1 MNIVSEK
8 YSAVIDET
16 KLILAKLQ
24 VNVRAHASE
33 ELELK
38 LRAAI
43 ENLEN
48 LFLIVFVGEFSTG
61 KSSIINALIGEK
73 VLEEGITPTTD
84 KISIIRYG
92 EERGSTIENNIHT
105 ITVPEKSLENLFFV
119 DTPGTNVTLE
129 QHEKITQDFIPRA
142 DIIFFIIGAE
152 RAVTGSESDFIQFLK
167 EDWKKNVVFLLNK
180 IDIAADEEEFQK
192 LLDHSSSELS
202 RLFNIESHIIPI
214 SAKKELEAPGSTDS
228 GFDKLKTF
236 LFETLSEE
244 EKVRI
249 KILSALELSEK
260 LADET
265 EVSIDESIEKI
276 KSDVEKLNDFENR
289 IDGMKEDVVSN
300 SSQFTERIKGRLLE
314 FKNRGVEF
322 IDGLIRFE
330 NVFKLI
336 RKDKIAREFEQ
347 SVSLQTV
354 KEIEKDLDDMVAWTE
369 NSTRNIFDSA
379 LKFYRDSI
387 EEEQSRLT
395 SPFMQHRLKLIDTVR
410 AELEIRK
417 HQIDPKVL
425 GGNLVDS
432 ARSAVAS
439 VLGVQVGSL
448 ALGATV
454 VSAFSSFIVDI
465 TGILTTVALVAT
477 AFAILPRKR
486 SGAMKEFSSKV
497 DNLTAELTTSIRSQL
512 TRDLDNVKMQVVD
525 SISPLRN
532 FYRTE
537 EKKLTESKED
547 IQRIKKNLSEIKAT
561 LL

>member
-8 YSAVIDET
+8 YSAIIDET
-16 KLILAKLQ
+16 KEILGRLKI
-24 VNVRAHASE
+24 NVKAHGNE

-38 LRAAI
+38 LRSAI

-73 VLEEGITPTTD
+73 VLDEGITPTTD
-84 KISIIRYG
+84 KISIIKFG
-92 EERGSTIENNIHT
+92 EKKGSDIENDIHT
-105 ITVPEKSLENLFFV
+105 ITVPEKSLENLYFV
-119 DTPGTNVTLE
+119 DTPGTNVTIE
-129 QHEKITQDFIPRA
+129 QHEKITQEFIPRA

-152 RAVTGSESDFIQFLK
+152 RAVTGSESEFIQFLK
-167 EDWKKNVVFLLNK
+167 EDWKKNIVFLLNK
-180 IDIAADEEEFQK
+180 IDIAENDEEYQK
-192 LLDHSSSELS
+192 LIDHSSSELN
-202 RLFNIESHIIPI
+202 RLFNIEPHIIPV
-214 SAKKELEAPGSTDS
+214 SAKLELEEPGNTGS
-228 GFDKLKTF
+228 GFDKLRTF
-236 LFETLSEE
+236 LFDTLSEE
-244 EKVRI
+244 EKVRL
-249 KILSALELSEK
+249 KILGALELSEK
-260 LADET
+260 LAEET
-265 EVSIDESIEKI
+265 GISIVESIEKI

-289 IDGMKEDVVSN
+289 IEGMKEDVIAN

-330 NVFKLI
+330 NVLKLI
-336 RKDKIAREFEQ
+336 RKEKIAKEFEQ
-347 SVSLQTV
+347 NVSLQTV

-369 NSTRNIFDSA
+369 NSTKNIFDSA

-387 EEEQSRLT
+387 EEENSKLT
-395 SPFMQHRLKLIDTVR
+395 SPFMQHRLKLMDTVR
-410 AELEIRK
+410 SELEVRK
-417 HQIDPKVL
+417 QQIDPKVL

-486 SGAMKEFSSKV
+486 SNAMKEFSSKV
-497 DNLTAELTTSIRSQL
+497 DNLTKELTVSIKSQL
-512 TRDLDNVKMQVVD
+512 TRDLDNVKLQVVD

-532 FYRTE
+532 FFRTE
-537 EKKLTESKED
+537 EKKLIESNEEIEK
-547 IQRIKKNLSEIKAT
+547 IKKKLSEIKAT
-561 LL
+561 L

>member
-8 YSAVIDET
+8 YTAVIEET
-16 KLILAKLQ
+16 KGILGRLQ
-24 VNVRAHASE
+24 TNIKAHANE

-38 LRAAI
+38 LRSAI

-92 EERGSTIENNIHT
+92 DTKGSETEDGIHT

-119 DTPGTNVTLE
+119 DTPGTNVTIE

-152 RAVTGSESDFIQFLK
+152 RAVTGSESEFIQFLK
-167 EDWKKNVVFLLNK
+167 EDWKKNIVFLLNK
-180 IDIAADEEEFQK
+180 IDIASNEDEFQN
-192 LLDHSSSELS
+192 LLDHSSSELE
-202 RLFNIESHIIPI
+202 RIFNIQPHIIPI
-214 SAKKELEAPGSTDS
+214 SAKLELEEPGNSAS
-228 GFDKLKTF
+228 GFDKLKKY
-236 LFETLSEE
+236 LYETLSEE

-249 KILSALELSEK
+249 KIVSALDLSEK
-260 LADET
+260 LAAET
-265 EVSIDESIEKI
+265 EDSIDESIEKI

-289 IDGMKEDVVSN
+289 IDGMKEDVVTN

-330 NVFKLI
+330 NVLKLI
-336 RKDKIAREFEQ
+336 RKDKIAKEFEQ
-347 SVSLQTV
+347 NVSLQTV

-369 NSTRNIFDSA
+369 NSTKNIFDSA

-387 EEEQSRLT
+387 EEENTGLT
-395 SPFMQHRLKLIDTVR
+395 TPFMQHRLKLMDTVR
-410 AELEIRK
+410 SELEIRK
-417 HQIDPKVL
+417 QQIDPKVL
-425 GGNLVDS
+425 GSNLVDS
-432 ARSAVAS
+432 ARTAVAS

-486 SGAMKEFSSKV
+486 SNAMKEFSSKV
-497 DNLTAELTTSIRSQL
+497 DNLTAELTTSVKSQL
-512 TRDLDNVKMQVVD
+512 VRDLDNVRLQVID
-525 SISPLRN
+525 SVSPLRN

-537 EKKLTESKED
+537 EQKLTESKEE
-547 IQRIKKNLSEIKAT
+547 IQKIKKKLSEIKAT
-561 LL
+561 L